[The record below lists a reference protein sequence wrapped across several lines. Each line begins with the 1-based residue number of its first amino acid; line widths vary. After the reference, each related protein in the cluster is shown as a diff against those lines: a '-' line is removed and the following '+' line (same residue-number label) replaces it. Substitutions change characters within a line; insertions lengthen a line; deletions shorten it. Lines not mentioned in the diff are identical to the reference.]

1 MRAIPW
7 QTTGNSGERRRRR
20 IGEVLVEQAVIT
32 AAQLDEVLRQQAD
45 PAQRR
50 RKVGTLVVENGWA
63 TEREIA
69 RALATALHLPLMDL
83 HRTPVETA
91 ATRVLPRA
99 VAERH
104 GVIVLGRENGLTGP
118 LRIAVVDPTNVVA
131 LDDVRMYTGAN
142 DLAVCVA
149 AETDLR
155 DALGRAW
162 SLDQDNAAA
171 ALLDDVDTVEEE
183 EDSQR
188 RRGCAHRP
196 PGRYDLD

>member
-7 QTTGNSGERRRRR
+7 QTTGNGGERRRRR
-20 IGEVLVEQAVIT
+20 IGEVLVEQGVIT
-32 AAQLDEVLRQQAD
+32 AAQLDQVLRQQAD
-45 PAQRR
+45 PTQRR
-50 RKVGTLVVENGWA
+50 RKIGTLVVEQRLGHG
-63 TEREIA
+63 TPGRPRA
-69 RALATALHLPLMDL
+69 RPTALHLPLMDL
-83 HRTPVETA
+83 HRTPVETS
-91 ATRVLPRA
+91 ATRLLPRA

-104 GVIVLGRENGLTGP
+104 GVLVLGRENGPTGP

-162 SLDQDNAAA
+162 SLDQDNTAA
-171 ALLDDVDTVEEE
+171 ALLDDVDT
-183 EDSQR
+183 SR
-188 RRGCAHRP
+188 RKRTSRP
-196 PGRYDLD
+196 SRTRPSSAWST